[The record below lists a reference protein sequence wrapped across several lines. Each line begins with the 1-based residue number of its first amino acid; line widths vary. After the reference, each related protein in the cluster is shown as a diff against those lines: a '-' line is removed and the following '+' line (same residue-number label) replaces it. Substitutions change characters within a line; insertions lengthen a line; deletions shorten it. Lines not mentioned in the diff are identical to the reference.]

1 MQPYALMALALTMLG
16 MLMFFG
22 AQGLPDPENRRRF
35 APAAL
40 RPLLTG
46 QPRLVPARASS
57 RLDAAAL
64 DAFVEMSGSRPAAK
78 DGGPSAARR
87 TGNGSA
93 RRWLSQ
99 RPW

>member
-1 MQPYALMALALTMLG
+1 MQPYLLMALALTVIG

-22 AQGLPDPENRRRF
+22 SQGLPDPTNRRLI
-35 APAAL
+35 APAAF

-46 QPRLVPARASS
+46 QPRLVPAGASS

-64 DAFVEMSGSRPAAK
+64 DAFVEMSSTRSSPPEAAPSGSR
-78 DGGPSAARR
+78 RR
-87 TGNGSA
+87 GSVTA